1 MFYTYFKNS
10 LFSFSSLKNIHYYF
24 MIKNFLKNKK
34 IKNIHYLFENISWE
48 KSLNFLAKNIICKAY
63 HHTFLI
69 DWDMRYEIHEKEKKE
84 IKKYLPKVIYSSS
97 QLIIKNLK
105 KKMKIKKEI
114 TFKKISSLRYSDNC
128 ISNQTKTKKIN
139 KILVV
144 GDVDEEV
151 TWKMVNLVNKSK
163 LSFDLKVHPASNYK
177 VFKKSNVKT
186 VDGDLNFLI
195 RKYKFILCGNSSS
208 SVYNCKLNNVNF
220 FVYKDFY
227 DLNINPFKNT
237 NLKYITNMK
246 DFDKL
251 R

>member
-1 MFYTYFKNS
+1 
-10 LFSFSSLKNIHYYF
+10 
-24 MIKNFLKNKK
+24 
-34 IKNIHYLFENISWE
+34 
-48 KSLNFLAKNIICKAY
+48 
-63 HHTFLI
+63 
-69 DWDMRYEIHEKEKKE
+69 
-84 IKKYLPKVIYSSS
+84 
-97 QLIIKNLK
+97 
-105 KKMKIKKEI
+105 
-114 TFKKISSLRYSDNC
+114 
-128 ISNQTKTKKIN
+128 
-139 KILVV
+139 
-144 GDVDEEV
+144 
-151 TWKMVNLVNKSK
+151 MVNLVNKSK